1 MYFPPVSKFLS
12 IMYLLSKDSCHSY
25 PVIYRFD
32 VKKFT
37 NNTFVFLID
46 FSLTLLSNNVIVEIF
61 LFFFLT
67 GLCRFLIIN
76 HYKYRMDLLLKIYI
90 YIYENIV
97 LISETKQLGIW
108 YYPPISPITEPLSF
122 RRFLS
127 FPSFI
132 PRSYSKSLELR
143 LSPEIT
149 TSYLPDF
156 VSNFS
161 ETRLKCALLPFDIL
175 L

>member
-12 IMYLLSKDSCHSY
+12 IMYLLSKDFCHSY

-37 NNTFVFLID
+37 NNIFVFLID

-61 LFFFLT
+61 LSFFLT

-90 YIYENIV
+90 YENIV
-97 LISETKQLGIW
+97 LISEMKQLGIW

>member
-61 LFFFLT
+61 LSFFLT
-67 GLCRFLIIN
+67 ALCRFLIIN
-76 HYKYRMDLLLKIYI
+76 HYKYRMDSLLKIYI
-90 YIYENIV
+90 YIWEYRFNFWNETARNLILPTDIANNRTTIISTFSFFSFVHSTV
-97 LISETKQLGIW
+97 LLEKLR
-108 YYPPISPITEPLSF
+108 ITV
-122 RRFLS
+122 
-127 FPSFI
+127 I
-132 PRSYSKSLELR
+132 PRNNHLIFAR
-143 LSPEIT
+143 
-149 TSYLPDF
+149 F
-156 VSNFS
+156 RF
-161 ETRLKCALLPFDIL
+161 
-175 L
+175 